1 MAKRPEGQTKPANVP
16 VEIATNGDLVEEISR
31 RVGSLVPQSQK
42 AQVVAQVVSI
52 VQQERFSGPI
62 AHPRHLRE
70 YEDISPGAADRI
82 ISMAESDLK
91 HNQDFQ
97 MAALKADVNDSKI
110 GRTFGFVVFLML
122 MVGAGVSGVYGNN
135 VVALAFLGTGALGV
149 VGQFI
154 DGRTKKQDVEA

>member
-1 MAKRPEGQTKPANVP
+1 MAKKPDGQGKPAHLP

-62 AHPRHLRE
+62 AHPKHLRE
-70 YEDISPGAADRI
+70 YEDICPGAADRI
-82 ISMAESDLK
+82 ITMAESNLK
-91 HNQDFQ
+91 HNQEFQ
-97 MAALKADVNDSKI
+97 MQALNADVTDGKI
-110 GRTFGFVVFLML
+110 GRSFGFFVFLML
-122 MVGAGVSGVYGNN
+122 MVGAAVSAVYQSNI
-135 VVALAFLGTGALGV
+135 VALAFLGTGALGV

-154 DGRTKKQDVEA
+154 DGRTKKQDDDI